1 MPDGELAP
9 TRLTLRRELAR
20 KAIHLQSVAIPAAYA
35 LGVPRVLL
43 LAVLLV
49 LLVAALI
56 VEIARRR
63 SPHVRGGFTRLFA
76 PLLRDHE
83 HAGIAGATWLLLA
96 FFLAVL
102 LLPRQAAIAATW
114 AVSIGDAGAALVG
127 RWLGTRRWAASGK
140 SLEGSTA
147 CLVLS
152 FVGAWLVAG
161 LPIVTSVLA
170 AGLAAMAEWPSRPL
184 DDNLRIA
191 GVVGGGILLWQ
202 LVFT

>member
-9 TRLTLRRELAR
+9 TRLTLRHELAR

-43 LAVLLV
+43 LAVLAV
-49 LLVAALI
+49 LLLAALI
-56 VEIARRR
+56 VEVARRR
-63 SPHVRGGFTRLFA
+63 SSHVRSRFARAFA
-76 PLLRDHE
+76 PLLREHE

-96 FFLAVL
+96 FLLAVL

-114 AVSIGDAGAALVG
+114 AVSTGDAGAALVG
-127 RWLGTRRWAASGK
+127 RWLGTRRWTSSGK
-140 SLEGSTA
+140 TLEGSAA
-147 CLVLS
+147 CMVLS
-152 FVGAWLVAG
+152 FTGAWLVAG
-161 LPIVTSVLA
+161 LPVATSVVA
-170 AGLAAMAEWPSRPL
+170 AGLAGAAEWPSRPL

-202 LVFT
+202 LLFT